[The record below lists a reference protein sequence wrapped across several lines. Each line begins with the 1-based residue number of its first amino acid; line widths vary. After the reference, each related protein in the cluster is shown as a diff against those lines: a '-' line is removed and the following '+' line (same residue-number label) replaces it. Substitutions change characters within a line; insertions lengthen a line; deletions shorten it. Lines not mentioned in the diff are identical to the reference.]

1 MAAAMESNL
10 VFRPMEQNDID
21 DVVNLEVQ
29 SFATPWSRQSFE
41 EELENPRARY
51 LIAVL
56 DGEAAGYAGAWL
68 ILDEAHVTNVAV
80 ASRHRRRG
88 VGEALM
94 RALIALAKEDG
105 AGSMTLEVRPSN
117 GAARAMYAKLGFK
130 AAGVRK
136 NYYEDTREDA
146 LIMWL
151 DDLQKK

>member
-1 MAAAMESNL
+1 MKNNL
-10 VFRPMEQNDID
+10 VFRPMERKDID
-21 DVVNLEVQ
+21 DVVNLEIQ
-29 SFATPWSRQSFE
+29 SFASPWSRRSFE

-51 LIAVL
+51 LLAFLGEEAV
-56 DGEAAGYAGAWL
+56 GYAGAWL

-94 RALIALAKEDG
+94 RALIALTKESG
-105 AGSMTLEVRPSN
+105 ARSMTLEVRPSN
-117 GAARAMYAKLGFK
+117 AAARAMYGKLGF
-130 AAGVRK
+130 AVAGVRR

-151 DDLQKK
+151 GDAQKK